1 MHYNIFRATLVYA
14 ESWLL
19 AHQRRAVSLDQKVDP
34 ILATGLSSR
43 QAFRSRVARLSMF

>member
-14 ESWLL
+14 EPWLL

-34 ILATGLSSR
+34 ILARLSSR